1 MAVLDTPLSAGVAGG
16 ALFEPVVDLDAG
28 TVVAVTAHT
37 GPPLPAELSADPAAE
52 DVRRAVEGARALGG
66 VPLPLRVTLRAETLA
81 LGRGPLTRLHH
92 GLHEAG
98 RKPRDV
104 IVCVAGGFP
113 PAVRAAVAAGVSD
126 LRHAGYPV
134 AFGGLGAVHA
144 PLDLLIEGTPS
155 MVELDRDLG
164 RRAVAD
170 PRRAALVAG
179 LVTVAHRV
187 GTRVLAPG
195 VQTDEQLAK
204 LRALGVRLVQGPLLT
219 PRDWRPGQPVPMPVP
234 VAEETY
240 GTADLGPRVSEFT
253 LPAVTMPDSASA
265 GEVLEALAGAD
276 GTGSIVLI
284 DERHRPR
291 ATVNKSRFLLSLS
304 GPFGHALHASK
315 PAVRLAD
322 QPRLVPRTVPAVAAL
337 RAAGRDEERV
347 YDDLVVIDEI
357 GRCQGVVRVA
367 DLIRAL
373 SR

>member
-16 ALFEPVVDLDAG
+16 ALFEPVLDLDAG
-28 TVVAVTAHT
+28 AVVAVAAHA
-37 GPPLPAELSADPAAE
+37 GPPPGLSADPAAE

-66 VPLPLRVTLRAETLA
+66 VPLPLRVALRAETLA
-81 LGRGPLTRLHH
+81 LGRAPLTRLHH

-98 RKPRDV
+98 RRPRDV
-104 IVCVAGGFP
+104 IVCITGGFP
-113 PAVRAAVAAGVSD
+113 PAVRSAVAAGVSD

-134 AFGGLGAVHA
+134 AFGGLGAAHA
-144 PLDLLIEGTPS
+144 PLDLLIDGTPS
-155 MVELDRDLG
+155 LVELDRDLA

-195 VQTDEQLAK
+195 VQTEEQLAK
-204 LRALGVRLVQGPLLT
+204 LRALGVRLMQGPLLT
-219 PRDWRPGQPVPMPVP
+219 PPDWRPGQPVRVPVP
-234 VAEETY
+234 VTEEPDH
-240 GTADLGPRVSEFT
+240 GDLGPRVSEFT
-253 LPAVTMPDSASA
+253 LPAVTMPDTANA

-276 GTGSIVLI
+276 GVSSIVLV
-284 DERHRPR
+284 DERLKPR
-291 ATVNKSRFLLSLS
+291 ATVNRSRFLLTLS
-304 GPFGHALHASK
+304 GPFGHALHAAK
-315 PAVRLAD
+315 PAARLAD